1 MSLFR
6 LISLSLTYTSLNM
19 SLNSFLCLAH
29 HAITIPEHNQEATL
43 YLQELTSALPIQ
55 KLIAEQAPR
64 RYQVCLTGNISL
76 VIPLPLSIYN

>member
-6 LISLSLTYTSLNM
+6 LISSSLTYTSPNM

-29 HAITIPEHNQEATL
+29 YAITIPERNQEATL
-43 YLQELTSALPIQ
+43 YLQELTSTYPIQ
-55 KLIAEQAPR
+55 KLS
-64 RYQVCLTGNISL
+64 QVRLTGNTSPDYQ